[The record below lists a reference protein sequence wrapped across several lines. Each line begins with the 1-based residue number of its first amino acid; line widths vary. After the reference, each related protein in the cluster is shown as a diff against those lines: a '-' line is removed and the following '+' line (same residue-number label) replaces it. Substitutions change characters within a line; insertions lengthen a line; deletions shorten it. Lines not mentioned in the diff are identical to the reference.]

1 MSLRRLW
8 AVWRMPYIKLIA
20 SRSNEEC
27 IFCTLPAENKDEE
40 NFILYRS
47 DYCFII
53 LNKYPYNPGHLMVA
67 PYRHV
72 ANLDELT
79 DEEALDMWRLIR
91 LSILTLRKAMNPEG
105 FNVGANI
112 GKAAG
117 AGFEGH
123 VHIHI
128 VPRWKGD
135 TNFMPVIGNTKVVS
149 DALRN
154 TYYELKEVLNDV
166 LKELLLEKPSR

>member
-8 AVWRMPYIKLIA
+8 AVWRMPYIKLLA
-20 SRSNEEC
+20 SEGSKEC
-27 IFCTLPAENKDEE
+27 IFCTLPAAKNDKENL
-40 NFILYRS
+40 ILYRS
-47 DYCFII
+47 ELCFII

-72 ANLDELT
+72 ASLDELS
-79 DEEALDMWRLIR
+79 DEEAIDLWILVKLAM
-91 LSILTLRKAMNPEG
+91 LTLRRAMSPEG

-123 VHIHI
+123 VHVHI
-128 VPRWKGD
+128 VPRWNGD
-135 TNFMPVIGNTKVVS
+135 TNFMPVISNTKVVS

-154 TYYELKEVLNDV
+154 TYEELRESLQEVLRDMGIRR
-166 LKELLLEKPSR
+166 PS

>member
-1 MSLRRLW
+1 LSLRRLW
-8 AVWRMPYIKLIA
+8 AVWRMPYIKLLA
-20 SRSNEEC
+20 TEAGKEC
-27 IFCTLPAENKDEE
+27 IFCTLPAEGRDEE
-40 NFILYRS
+40 NLILHRS
-47 DYCFII
+47 DHCFII

-72 ANLDELT
+72 ASIEDLT
-79 DEEALDMWRLIR
+79 EEEATDMWRLIR
-91 LSILTLRKAMNPEG
+91 LSMLTLRRAMNPEG

-128 VPRWKGD
+128 VPRWNGD

-154 TYYELKEVLNDV
+154 TYIELKKALSEV
-166 LKELLLEKPSR
+166 LKELSGS

>member
-20 SRSNEEC
+20 SRGNEEC
-27 IFCTLPAENKDEE
+27 IFCTLPSAGRDEE

-47 DYCFII
+47 SYCFII
-53 LNKYPYNPGHLMVA
+53 MNKYPYNPGHLMVA

-72 ANLDELT
+72 ASLDELT
-79 DEEALDMWRLIR
+79 EEEALDMWRLIR
-91 LSILTLRKAMNPEG
+91 ISMLALRKAMNPEG
-105 FNVGANI
+105 FNIGANI

-135 TNFMPVIGNTKVVS
+135 TNFMPVISNTKVVS

-154 TYYELKEVLNDV
+154 TYYELKEALEEV
-166 LKELLLEKPSR
+166 LKEFILEKSSR

>member
-1 MSLRRLW
+1 
-8 AVWRMPYIKLIA
+8 MPYIKLLA
-20 SRSNEEC
+20 TEGEKEC
-27 IFCTLPAENKDEE
+27 IFCTLPAEGRDEE
-40 NFILYRS
+40 NLILHRS
-47 DYCFII
+47 EHCFII

-72 ANLDELT
+72 ASIEDLTEDE
-79 DEEALDMWRLIR
+79 AKDMWRLIR
-91 LSILTLRKAMNPEG
+91 LSMLTLRRAMNPEG

-128 VPRWKGD
+128 VPRWNGD

-154 TYYELKEVLNDV
+154 TYTELKKALSEILE
-166 LKELLLEKPSR
+166 ELGGP

>member
-8 AVWRMPYIKLIA
+8 AVWRMPYIKLLSTEA
-20 SRSNEEC
+20 VKEC
-27 IFCTLPAENKDEE
+27 IFCTLPREGADDRNL
-40 NFILYRS
+40 ILHRS
-47 DYCFII
+47 EYAYII
-53 LNKYPYNPGHLMVA
+53 MNKYPYNPGHLMVA

-72 ANLDELT
+72 ANIEELT
-79 DEEALDMWRLIR
+79 DDEASDMWKLIK
-91 LSILTLRKAMNPEG
+91 LSIRALKRLMRPEG
-105 FNVGANI
+105 FNIGANI

-128 VPRWKGD
+128 VPRWNGD
-135 TNFMPVIGNTKVVS
+135 TNFMPVISNIKVVS

-154 TYYELKEVLNDV
+154 TYTELKAVMD
-166 LKELLLEKPSR
+166 ELVFEGGSG

>member
-1 MSLRRLW
+1 
-8 AVWRMPYIKLIA
+8 MPYIKLLA
-20 SRSNEEC
+20 TEGEKEC
-27 IFCTLPAENKDEE
+27 IFCTLPAEGRDEE
-40 NFILYRS
+40 NLILHRS
-47 DYCFII
+47 EHCFII

-72 ANLDELT
+72 ASIEDLTEDE
-79 DEEALDMWRLIR
+79 AKDMWRLIR
-91 LSILTLRKAMNPEG
+91 LSMLTLRRAMNPEG

-128 VPRWKGD
+128 VPRWNGD

-154 TYYELKEVLNDV
+154 TYTELKKALSEVL
-166 LKELLLEKPSR
+166 EESGGP

>member
-8 AVWRMPYIKLIA
+8 AVWRMPYIKLLA
-20 SRSNEEC
+20 TEAGREC
-27 IFCTLPAENKDEE
+27 IFCTLPREEKDED
-40 NFILYRS
+40 NLILYRS
-47 DYCFII
+47 NKCFII

-72 ANLDELT
+72 ASIEELT
-79 DEEALDMWRLIR
+79 MEEAEDMWKLIR
-91 LSILTLRKAMNPEG
+91 LSIITLRRAMNPEG

-112 GKAAG
+112 GRAAG

-128 VPRWKGD
+128 VPRWNGD

-154 TYYELKEVLNDV
+154 TYKELKGVLSDV
-166 LKELLLEKPSR
+166 LEELDLG

>member
-8 AVWRMPYIKLIA
+8 AVWRMPYIKLLA
-20 SRSNEEC
+20 TEGEKEC
-27 IFCTLPAENKDEE
+27 IFCTLPAEGRDEE
-40 NFILYRS
+40 NLILHRS
-47 DYCFII
+47 EHCFII

-72 ANLDELT
+72 ASIEDLTEDE
-79 DEEALDMWRLIR
+79 AKDMWRLIR
-91 LSILTLRKAMNPEG
+91 LSMLTLRRAMNPEG

-128 VPRWKGD
+128 VPRWNGD

-154 TYYELKEVLNDV
+154 TYTELKKALSEILE
-166 LKELLLEKPSR
+166 ELGGP